1 MTVAPRLLRPD
12 QVAEILQKKKR
23 TIYYYVQTGKLTG
36 HNSNGSGRGKKGLM
50 ILASSVEEFIKKYT
64 LPDYEEEAN
73 IGEKIENVMRKRK
86 RQRSGWVG
94 NW

>member
-50 ILASSVEEFIKKYT
+50 ILASSVEEFIRKYT
-64 LPDYEEEAN
+64 LPDYEIESN
-73 IGEKIENVMRKRK
+73 IEGKIERIMRQKK
-86 RQRSGWVG
+86 LQRRGWVG